1 MAIKI
6 LVFGDSD
13 QVSHFLTKSSRGQH
27 TQEESIQVE
36 TVTIADVQYLLFG
49 IRERALVGEQATG
62 TNGTDQFIKV
72 WSSF

>member
-1 MAIKI
+1 
-6 LVFGDSD
+6 
-13 QVSHFLTKSSRGQH
+13 
-27 TQEESIQVE
+27 VE